1 MAVWLQELVWLQEPA
16 AREAIA
22 DPCPHST
29 PAGPA
34 GSRAFLARPAGLG
47 LQCRPN
53 YEAYCLSIRS
63 GKLPADR
70 IYCVTHILSHSCP
83 LQTRIP
89 KRREGLAVGNTLA
102 KRNFL
107 ARDRGGKS

>member
-34 GSRAFLARPAGLG
+34 PRPASVRAGPVG
-47 LQCRPN
+47 PAVDSDA
-53 YEAYCLSIRS
+53 YEALCLPIRS

-70 IYCVTHILSHSCP
+70 IYCVNHILSTRVS
-83 LQTRIP
+83 LQSLNAP
-89 KRREGLAVGNTLA
+89 KWLST
-102 KRNFL
+102 
-107 ARDRGGKS
+107 